1 MYSLDYDRIAVLDY
15 LKQSIER
22 MRQLA
27 QAISDRIG
35 SEILAVADQ
44 IADDAAKLEAELIAV
59 GHILPKAAT
68 QS

>member
-22 MRQLA
+22 IRQLA
-27 QAISDRIG
+27 KASSDKL
-35 SEILAVADQ
+35 SADMLAVADQ

-59 GHILPKAAT
+59 GHILPNAAT
-68 QS
+68 RS